1 MPVRL
6 PQLVASRDGRR
17 AVLLESLGT
26 DLRASSRFD
35 GFPLD
40 STVKLRPRG
49 DPFFLRF
56 KVSDS
61 FRVAW
66 DVKGQTL
73 KWDENFSA
81 ALPALALIALGQ
93 FLDDNELP
101 ADPQDGEFAMV
112 VPVFSDL
119 FDIFKQRPPTDQ
131 QVREYVRGKISWAWR
146 FGVEPTRFDT
156 WETHR
161 LHVAIAD
168 LDRAA
173 FPDIGVLWEK
183 KEGGYAALPALARQ
197 LVNTETPPEP
207 QQQGSTYDVALSFAG
222 EQRPFVSQ
230 VAATLRDGG
239 ASVFYDGDADLWG
252 KDLTKELERVYR
264 SGSRFVVIFVSKEYV
279 QKAWPNL
286 ERQHALAG
294 RIERMD
300 DSVLPA
306 RFDPIPLPGLPV
318 TVGYLDIGTRS
329 PQQLAELVL
338 AKLK

>member
-1 MPVRL
+1 MSVRL
-6 PQLVASRDGRR
+6 PQLVVSRDGRR
-17 AVLLESLGT
+17 AVLLENFGA
-26 DLRASSRFD
+26 DLRASTTFD

-49 DPFFLRF
+49 DRFFLQF

-73 KWDENFSA
+73 KWDENFNT

-101 ADPQDGEFAMV
+101 ADPPEGEYAMS

-131 QVREYVRGKISWAWR
+131 QVRGYVRGKILWAWQ
-146 FGVEPTRFDT
+146 FGVDPVRFEA
-156 WETHR
+156 WEAHR
-161 LHVAIAD
+161 LHMTIAD

-173 FPDIGVLWEK
+173 FPDVGVLWEK
-183 KEGGYAALPALARQ
+183 KGTGYAALPALARQ
-197 LVNTETPPEP
+197 PVNSQTPRAA
-207 QQQGSTYDVALSFAG
+207 QQKGQNYDVAVSFAG
-222 EQRPFVSQ
+222 EQRSFVSE
-230 VAATLRDGG
+230 VAAALRDGG

-264 SGSRFVVIFVSKEYV
+264 FGSRFVVIFVSKEYV
-279 QKAWPNL
+279 EKAWPNL

-306 RFDPIPLPGLPV
+306 RFDPIPLPGLPS